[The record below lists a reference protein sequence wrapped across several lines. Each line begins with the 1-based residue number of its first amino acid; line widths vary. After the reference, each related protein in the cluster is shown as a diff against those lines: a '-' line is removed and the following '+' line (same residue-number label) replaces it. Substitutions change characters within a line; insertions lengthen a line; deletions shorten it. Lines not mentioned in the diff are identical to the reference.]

1 MAWHRKGTE
10 MKNVGQYTA
19 GFLAHWNR
27 LQAAIA
33 PAIPDAKTA
42 MREVEALEEKLAT
55 LKGALQ
61 AIKERQR

>member
-1 MAWHRKGTE
+1 

-33 PAIPDAKTA
+33 PAIPDAQAA
-42 MREVEALEEKLAT
+42 MREIDALEGKLAT

-61 AIKERQR
+61 AIKDRQR

>member
-1 MAWHRKGTE
+1 

-19 GFLAHWNR
+19 GFLVHWNR

-33 PAIPDAKTA
+33 PAIPDAATA
-42 MREVEALEEKLAT
+42 LREIEALESRLTT